1 VPERHETD
9 LSSLTF
15 TSAILDS
22 ISANIAVLDPTGE
35 ILAVNRSW
43 QDFADTNQMA
53 DVTLGI
59 GANYL
64 TVCRLAGLDPNA
76 RAALRGIRAVMKGQ
90 RTYFYHEYPCHSPT
104 EKRWFALRATPL
116 ADYPNFVVVAHE
128 DITSRVFMDKTGR
141 KTGPGA

>member
-1 VPERHETD
+1 MPEKQETD
-9 LSSLTF
+9 YSSLTF
-15 TSAILDS
+15 TSATLDS
-22 ISANIAVLDPTGE
+22 ISANIAVLGPTGE

-43 QDFADTNQMA
+43 QDFADANQMSDA
-53 DVTLGI
+53 TLGI

-76 RAALRGIRAVMKGQ
+76 RAALSGIRAVMKGR

-116 ADYPNFVVVAHE
+116 TDYPNFVVVAHE
-128 DITSRVFMDKTGR
+128 DITNRVYVDPTGR